1 MTGLTVLGTAFFIIL
16 WIIIGIQLEAMKK
29 LKEDMKKESGLFKHK
44 NNVAH
49 QDLQLVQFHLREVSS
64 LKTTLKTELSKIKK
78 ESSFVQ
84 RAIKEKVSKK
94 KIRGKRRKSA

>member
-1 MTGLTVLGTAFFIIL
+1 MDALLLIATATFFMA
-16 WIIIGIQLEAMKK
+16 WIIIGIQLDAMKK
-29 LKEDMKKESGLFKHK
+29 LKEDMRKESSLFKHK

-49 QDLQLVQFHLREVSS
+49 QDLQLTQFHLREVSS
-64 LKTTLKTELSKIKK
+64 LKTTLKSELSKIKK

-84 RAIKEKVSKK
+84 KAIKEKVSKK

>member
-1 MTGLTVLGTAFFIIL
+1 MTGLTVFGTVFFIIL

-49 QDLQLVQFHLREVSS
+49 QDLQLVQFHLREVGS

-84 RAIKEKVSKK
+84 KAIKEKVSKK
-94 KIRGKRRKSA
+94 KLRGKRRKSA